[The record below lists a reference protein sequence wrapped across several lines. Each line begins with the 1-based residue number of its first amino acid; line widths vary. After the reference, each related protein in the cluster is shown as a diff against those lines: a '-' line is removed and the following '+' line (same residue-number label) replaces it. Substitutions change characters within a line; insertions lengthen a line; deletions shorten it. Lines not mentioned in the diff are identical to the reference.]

1 MNHPT
6 RTIRVALVLTLAAS
20 SLFAAACG
28 NSKAE
33 SSKQEADAS
42 ATTTAPP
49 PVEVATSPAIMRQLP
64 RFLEATGSLA
74 ADEQSDVAPQ
84 VAGRVAAVN
93 VDLGSYVQ
101 RGALIVR
108 LDDADARLR
117 LAQLEAQSAS
127 AQSAVRQ
134 AEERIGLRAGQRFD
148 PVRVPE
154 VGAARVALDLAEK
167 QLRRYE
173 TLLES
178 GDVSRSAY
186 DQQKAQRDQLQQ
198 QYQSA
203 LAQAQQLYAGV
214 QTARASAQAVA
225 VQVEQ
230 ARKGVRDVNVLAPI
244 SGYVAERP
252 ADLGEYVSTSSKV
265 ATIVRTNPLRVRIDI
280 PEQLIASVRPGQ
292 SVSLTVSAYPER
304 SFGGRVTRI
313 SPNLT
318 AASRTLTVEAE
329 VENGSGELKPGQ
341 FATVRILQPTTDP
354 AILVPARA
362 VRTEGTTNSVFVIK
376 DGRAQ
381 QRLVQLGQAE
391 GELVEIKG
399 SVVADEA
406 VATTN
411 VDKLSDGAPVIQ

>member
-1 MNHPT
+1 MNSPNKIT
-6 RTIRVALVLTLAAS
+6 KLALALTLSAL
-20 SLFAAACG
+20 SLLAAACG

-33 SSKQEADAS
+33 SNKNEKDAAA
-42 ATTTAPP
+42 ATATPAPVDVTTA
-49 PVEVATSPAIMRQLP
+49 PAIMRQLP

-101 RGALIVR
+101 RGAVIVR

-117 LAQLEAQSAS
+117 LQQLEAQLAS

-148 PVRVPE
+148 PVRVAE
-154 VGAARVALDLAEK
+154 VGAARAALDLAEK

-178 GDVSRSAY
+178 GDVSRSSY

-198 QYQSA
+198 QYQGA
-203 LAQAQQLYAGV
+203 LAQAQQSFAGV
-214 QTARASAQAVA
+214 QTARANAQAAA

-230 ARKGVRDVNVLAPI
+230 ARKGIRDVNVLAPI
-244 SGYVAERP
+244 SGYVSERP
-252 ADLGEYVSTSSKV
+252 ADLGEYVSTSSRV

-280 PEQLIASVRPGQ
+280 PEQLISTVRPGQ
-292 SVSLTVSAYPER
+292 SISLTVSAYPER
-304 SFGGRVTRI
+304 SFSGRVTRI

-341 FATVRILQPTTDP
+341 FATVRILQPTSDP

-362 VRTEGTTNSVFVIK
+362 VRTEGTTSSVFIIK

-381 QRLVQLGQAE
+381 QRLVQLGQTE
-391 GELVEIKG
+391 GDLVEIKG
-399 SVVADEA
+399 GVAADEP
-406 VATTN
+406 VATSN